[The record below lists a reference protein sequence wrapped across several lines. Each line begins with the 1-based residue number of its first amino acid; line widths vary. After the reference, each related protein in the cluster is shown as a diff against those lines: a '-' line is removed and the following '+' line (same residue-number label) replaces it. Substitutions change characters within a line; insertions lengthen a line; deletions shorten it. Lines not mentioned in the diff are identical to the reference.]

1 MLSLFTEVTVW
12 ITTLPE
18 PAGLLLLGVVLISIT
33 SRMRRVHA
41 PVPTPRVVRRRIRSA
56 TGLTAQRGHS

>member
-1 MLSLFTEVTVW
+1 MLSLLKEFTTW

-18 PAGLLLLGVVLISIT
+18 PAGLLLLGTTLISLT

-41 PVPTPRVVRRRIRSA
+41 PEPTPRVVRRRVRST